1 MGIFKKFFGK
11 SESNKNPLDDKPP
24 IHGGDGTTEEN
35 AAVIN
40 CASMRLA
47 NRLMNRFI
55 SERHGEF
62 EKDWNRTIEFFL
74 NSENSSIPDI
84 RVIGVECSNGTEHKY
99 YFDVSR
105 PMKVANNI
113 LKLD

>member
-1 MGIFKKFFGK
+1 MGLFNNLFGK
-11 SESNKNPLDDKPP
+11 SKSTKNPLDDKPA
-24 IHGGDGTTEEN
+24 IYGGDGKTEGN

-40 CASMRLA
+40 CTSMGTA
-47 NRLMNRFI
+47 NHLMNRYI

-74 NSENSSIPDI
+74 NSEESNIPKI
-84 RVIGVECSNGTEHKY
+84 RVIGVECSNGSEHKY

-105 PMKVANNI
+105 PMKVANKM
-113 LKLD
+113 LGLD